1 VGLDGVLLTRL
12 PSSLVSFGGP
22 YSGDDEFGTAWSD
35 PTLDLD
41 HPKLGP
47 GGRPVRAAPQSL
59 GAVDRPGHPAL
70 GVAPEPVVQALVG
83 DAVVVGPSVRVPC
96 PSSTSFTASQLCS
109 TTPAAPARSRPPH
122 TAS

>member
-1 VGLDGVLLTRL
+1 VGLEGILLT
-12 PSSLVSFGGP
+12 SHIYSCTQSMVP
-22 YSGDDEFGTAWSD
+22 YSGNDEFGTAWSD
-35 PTLDLD
+35 PRLDLD

-70 GVAPEPVVQALVG
+70 AVAPEPVVQALVG

-109 TTPAAPARSRPPH
+109 TTPARSRPPH